1 KRLNKI
7 DNIPPG
13 FLTPDIEY
21 NLWHILYSVTEKEE
35 YEKALRK
42 FATKYGLDEKDFV
55 ESFRKFPPFKKEYGA
70 FSEKAIKKLLPLM
83 RAGKY
88 WNWENIDVIT
98 QDRIQKIITGEV
110 DDQIHI
116 KVREK
121 AAHQKLDTET
131 DFQGLPL
138 WLSQYIVYGRHSETE
153 NAIKWNST
161 TDLEDYLKSFKQH
174 SLRNPIVEQVVTETL
189 RVVRDIWMKYGN
201 GRANFFDEIHI
212 ELSRE
217 MKHTAKERQRLA
229 NTMSENENTNQRIKA
244 LLIEMM
250 NDT

>member
-1 KRLNKI
+1 
-7 DNIPPG
+7 
-13 FLTPDIEY
+13 
-21 NLWHILYSVTEKEE
+21 
-35 YEKALRK
+35 
-42 FATKYGLDEKDFV
+42 
-55 ESFRKFPPFKKEYGA
+55 
-70 FSEKAIKKLLPLM
+70 
-83 RAGKY
+83 
-88 WNWENIDVIT
+88 
-98 QDRIQKIITGEV
+98 
-110 DDQIHI
+110 
-116 KVREK
+116 
-121 AAHQKLDTET
+121 
-131 DFQGLPL
+131 
-138 WLSQYIVYGRHSETE
+138 ETE

-250 NDT
+250 NDTDFENVRPYSPMQQEILKIYENGVLNSGITIDDDILKISKKADPTKSELQRYKLWLEQKYRSPYTGKVIPLNKRSEEHT